1 MSIGPESEEEDSVY
15 EECTNFIKFCK
26 SWDIEVTSEA
36 LAHVWTQ
43 YQLVDDDD
51 DDDDDYDE

>member
-51 DDDDDYDE
+51 DDDYDE